1 MNATKHGAKEGGGMM
16 NEYMIQ
22 GGSLPYEYAIKQKV
36 TQKTY
41 TVRVLFCVFYGLW
54 VLGNL
59 LLAIFFKGLIP
70 FVIIAGPAILWLFVF
85 LTWRRTFVEYEFSFF
100 GGELTVCR
108 ILKGKSRKVLAEISL
123 RELSAV
129 ILYDDAH
136 AGMIRAF
143 GAMTRTVA
151 ISSPDAPEI
160 YALLWKDENDVKH
173 LLAAEL
179 NDRALKEIKRY
190 NVSAMRK

>member
-1 MNATKHGAKEGGGMM
+1 MHQNAQRGSRTM
-16 NEYMIQ
+16 NEYVTQ
-22 GGSLPYEYAIKQKV
+22 GGSLPYEYAIRQKV
-36 TQKTY
+36 TQRTY
-41 TVRVLFCVFYGLW
+41 VIRGLLCAFYGLW

-59 LLAIFFKGLIP
+59 LLAILLKGLIP
-70 FVIIAGPAILWLFVF
+70 FVIVACPATLWLFVF

-129 ILYDDAH
+129 IPYDDAH

-151 ISSPDAPEI
+151 ISSPDAAAI
-160 YALLWKDENDVKH
+160 YALLWKNENDVKC
-173 LLAAEL
+173 LLVAEL